1 MPIGASTRV
10 DGLDTVLREIA
21 KIDPEIKKQ
30 LRKDARQIT
39 KPIIDDA
46 KQRYPTVRKKQPPI
60 RGTAYKWENENA
72 RGPFPFDAARARRG
86 LKFSVEF
93 TKRGTIIR
101 VRQVDGAAIL
111 LENVGKGGNFSGLA
125 SAVAFRYGM
134 RDRFLWASAEK
145 KLPAV
150 RDELRD
156 SIRTMLRD
164 WNRRNR

>member
-1 MPIGASTRV
+1 MPIGARTRV

-21 KIDPEIKKQ
+21 KIDPDIKKQ

-46 KQRYPTVRKKQPPI
+46 KQRYPVVRKKEPPI
-60 RGTAYKWENENA
+60 RGTAYKWNNDNA
-72 RGPFPFDAARARRG
+72 RGPFPFDTARARRG
-86 LKFSVEF
+86 LKFSVQF
-93 TKRGTIIR
+93 TRQGTIIR

-111 LENVGKGGNFSGLA
+111 LENVGKNGNASGLA
-125 SAVAFRYGM
+125 YAVAYRYGM

-156 SIRTMLRD
+156 SIRTMLNN